1 MRGGGGEERGGRGWG
16 VLCVVVM
23 KEFRREGVV
32 HDLCAVYIW
41 SAAGWAVWS
50 TTDQKKVCLWVCLL
64 S

>member
-1 MRGGGGEERGGRGWG
+1 M
-16 VLCVVVM
+16 LCVVVM